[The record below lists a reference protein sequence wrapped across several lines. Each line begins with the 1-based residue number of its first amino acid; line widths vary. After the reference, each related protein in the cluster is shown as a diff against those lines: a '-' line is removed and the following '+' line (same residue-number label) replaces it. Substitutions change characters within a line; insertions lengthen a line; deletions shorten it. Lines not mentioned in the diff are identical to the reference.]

1 MIADRKVAPNECLN
15 GFGAEACRLDEKR
28 FIGYTKVHLRAEVGV
43 MRNLSSIKTE
53 EHARALE
60 QRDRFLQDHPE
71 LARLQSSIDHKLGNA
86 STAHNRLVIIHNLMM
101 DSLRE
106 MDKRLQEALGRRR
119 TTPHSR

>member
-1 MIADRKVAPNECLN
+1 
-15 GFGAEACRLDEKR
+15 
-28 FIGYTKVHLRAEVGV
+28 
-43 MRNLSSIKTE
+43 MRNLSSIKTK

-71 LARLQSSIDHKLGNA
+71 LAKLQSSIDHKLSNA

-119 TTPHSR
+119 RTSHFK

>member
-1 MIADRKVAPNECLN
+1 
-15 GFGAEACRLDEKR
+15 
-28 FIGYTKVHLRAEVGV
+28 

-101 DSLRE
+101 DSFKE
-106 MDKRLQEALGRRR
+106 MDRRLQEVLGKRRR
-119 TTPHSR
+119 TPHSR